1 MSEPDVEEN
10 GVHATRS
17 RRSEVRKVNKPIR
30 CCEGK
35 MEPHEPFW
43 KIRNAG
49 GPTQEAEIELY
60 GAISEFSWL
69 DDNVTPKL
77 FKAELD
83 KLEGR
88 PVTLRINSVGGDVI
102 AASTIR
108 AMLTEYPG
116 KVTARIDGVCSS
128 AATVVALAA
137 SRIKMQDTA
146 FFMIHDPSVVLFMAE
161 LDIADMQS
169 LLDALKS
176 VKGGLV
182 DAYEAR
188 TGLSRARIEKM
199 MSDTTWMNASEAVKF
214 GFADE
219 SISGGVASANAN
231 VGNMVRN
238 LVNVPVALLNQI
250 EEPVNTIEQ
259 LRNAA
264 EARALQDEVNFLK

>member
-1 MSEPDVEEN
+1 M
-10 GVHATRS
+10 A
-17 RRSEVRKVNKPIR
+17 NKPIR
-30 CCEGK
+30 CCEGT
-35 MEPHEPFW
+35 MQPHQPFW
-43 KIRNAG
+43 TVRNTAG
-49 GPTQEAEIELY
+49 PEQEAEIEMY
-60 GAISEFSWL
+60 GAISEYSWL
-69 DDNVTPKL
+69 DDDVTPKL

-83 KLEGR
+83 KLGGL

-102 AASTIR
+102 AASAIR

-116 KVTARIDGVCSS
+116 KVTARIDGVCAS

-137 SRIKMQDTA
+137 SRIRMQDTA
-146 FFMIHDPSVVLFMAE
+146 FFMIHDPAVSIFLAD
-161 LDIADMQS
+161 LDIATMQS

-188 TGLSRARIEKM
+188 TGLSRPRLEKM

-219 SISGGVASANAN
+219 TITGGVASAN
-231 VGNMVRN
+231 VGNMIKN

-250 EEPVNTIEQ
+250 ADPGIGIEQ
-259 LRNAA
+259 AQRAA
-264 EARALQDEVNFLK
+264 EARALRDEVSLLK